1 MAMRCLFLINGLLL
15 TAALHAQAQPA
26 DPFATVAAQQA
37 FVTKTCAGCHNDKLK
52 TGGFTWSKID
62 LNHPEQSAE
71 LSEKVVHILRAG
83 MMPPPGIPRPD
94 RATMDAYVGAVNRTI
109 ERRVF
114 PPPTRVPPPPPRLT
128 GTKPH
133 TPFGILRGLNRHV
146 PHPPP
151 ADDASHGFDN
161 MSDVLGVSPALMD

>member
-1 MAMRCLFLINGLLL
+1 MLRLVFSTPKWVITNRRLCYKLSTEESCIRRTAMRSLFLINGLML

-71 LSEKVVHILRAG
+71 LSEKVVHIRRTRA
-83 MMPPPGIPRPD
+83 MPP
-94 RATMDAYVGAVNRTI
+94 
-109 ERRVF
+109 
-114 PPPTRVPPPPPRLT
+114 
-128 GTKPH
+128 
-133 TPFGILRGLNRHV
+133 
-146 PHPPP
+146 
-151 ADDASHGFDN
+151 
-161 MSDVLGVSPALMD
+161 